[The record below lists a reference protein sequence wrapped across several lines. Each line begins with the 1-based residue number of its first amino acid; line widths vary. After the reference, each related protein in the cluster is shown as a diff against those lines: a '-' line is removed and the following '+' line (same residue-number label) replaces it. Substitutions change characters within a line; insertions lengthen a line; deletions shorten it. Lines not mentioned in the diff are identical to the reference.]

1 MKKYIAIFA
10 IIISGVMKSQVTIGK
25 TENASAPVNT
35 SVSLELGNAT
45 GGNRGLVLPWVSSA
59 SAVVGSPA
67 TVPAPALGTLI
78 FDSSD
83 QKVKY
88 RRIVGGTTVWEDLS
102 VGAQTPVSAS
112 LPDAIAENPA
122 SRVLI
127 GGTPATDATRG
138 VLVLADTNKAMILPR
153 VSSVADIVNPSAGMM
168 VYVTGTSNGT
178 GVNAN
183 QLAVFNGR
191 EWTFWAK
198 Q

>member
-1 MKKYIAIFA
+1 MKNYIAIIA

-45 GGNRGLVLPWVSSA
+45 GGTKGLVLPWVTSA
-59 SAVVGSPA
+59 AAVIGSPA

-88 RRIVGGTTVWEDLS
+88 RRIVSGNTIWEDLS
-102 VGAQTPVSAS
+102 VGAQAPVSPS
-112 LPDAIAENPA
+112 QPDVNDENVA
-122 SRVLI
+122 AKVLV
-127 GGTPATDATRG
+127 GGTPATDTTRG
-138 VLVLADTNKAMILPR
+138 VLVLGDTSKAMVLPR

-168 VYVTGTSNGT
+168 VYVTGTSNGA
-178 GVNAN
+178 GANAN

-191 EWTFWAK
+191 EWSFWAK